1 MRLFK
6 YILILIII
14 TLTSCK
20 DDEALPKPNGYLR
33 LDYPKARYQ
42 KSVTAPYEFE
52 TNKNTIIL
60 VNEKHWMRIKY
71 PNLHATLDVTYRT
84 IDNNVEELLKET
96 EKLTLKHA
104 AKADAIYYDSFD
116 NIDENVY
123 GKLNSVTGN
132 AASPI
137 QFHITDST
145 KNFLVGAVYFNTQP
159 NYDSIYPAIKYI
171 EKDIKRLIST
181 TKWRN

>member
-1 MRLFK
+1 MQLFK
-6 YILILIII
+6 YILILTII

-20 DDEALPKPNGYLR
+20 DDETLPKPNGYLR

-42 KSVTAPYEFE
+42 KSVTPSYEFE

-60 VNEKHWMRIKY
+60 VNEKNWMRIKY
-71 PNLHATLDVTYRT
+71 PKIRATLDITYRT
-84 IDNNVEELLKET
+84 VNNNIKELLKET

-104 AKADAIYYDSFD
+104 LKADAIYYDTFD
-116 NIDENVY
+116 NIDKNVY
-123 GKLNSVTGN
+123 GKLNNVTGN

-145 KNFLVGAVYFNTQP
+145 KNFLVGALYFNTHP

-181 TKWRN
+181 TEWRN